1 MGIDSP
7 LPGGDPSS
15 REGDLFQ
22 RLVERSLG
30 LMCIHDL
37 DGTLLFVNPAAAQS
51 LGFRPQDGVGA
62 NLRRFLSPSVEGDF
76 DTYLQRIRANGEDS
90 GFMRLV
96 ARDGTERVWM
106 YRNVLHEEPG
116 AAPRVLGHAQDVTDR
131 IRAERALRES
141 ERRFRLLADTAPV
154 LIWMLDPDG
163 RCTFLNRAWLE
174 FTGHLDAELGESW
187 LDSLHP
193 ADRDRFRAAHR
204 HALDTQAPLQV
215 ECRLRRADGEYRWV
229 LGSGVPRAAS
239 DGSFAGMIGSCF
251 DVTEIRQARE
261 TLERARDELSA
272 VVAERTAELRQ
283 RNDQLRAEIEHRAE
297 IEQELA
303 EARRLESLGVLAG
316 GIANEFDNLLSVIV
330 GRSHAVFERHR
341 ADVRTRRDVE
351 SIQGAAQGAA
361 SLIQQLLA
369 FARKQPLQLQPVNL
383 NQLVTG
389 LSLPSVIGGR
399 VELSLRLEERLRLA
413 NADPGQIQR
422 AMLHLVENACDA
434 MPTGGRLALE
444 TVNVDLDE
452 AFVATHPGAR
462 SGPHVRLTVRDS
474 GAGMDQATRG
484 HIFEPFF
491 TAGEGVQGGDLG
503 LAAVYGITKQHGGHV
518 SVDSEP
524 GRGSAFMVY
533 LPAAEEVSAPTVK
546 SPPREAS
553 LPEGSETILLIEGE
567 EGVRLLLRDILQLHG
582 YVVIEANSLADAVS
596 LSKERSSAIHL
607 ILMDMSVTK
616 SDPVLTERLA
626 RERPGVKMLYTTGHP
641 DDMLG
646 NQEASGAPLALLEKP
661 FTMMSL
667 LAKVREVLDDQGV

>member
-1 MGIDSP
+1 MGSESP
-7 LPGGDPSS
+7 LPGGDPS

-51 LGFRPQDGVGA
+51 LGFRPQDGLGS
-62 NLRRFLSPSVEGDF
+62 NLRRFLSPSVEGEF
-76 DTYLQRIRANGEDS
+76 DAYLQRIRANGEDS

-116 AAPRVLGHAQDVTDR
+116 TAPRVLGHAQDVTDR

-154 LIWMLDPDG
+154 LIWMSDPDG

-193 ADRDRFRAAHR
+193 ADRDRFREAHR
-204 HALDTQAPLQV
+204 QALGAQTPLQV

-239 DGSFAGMIGSCF
+239 DGSFAGLIGSCF

-283 RNDQLRAEIEHRAE
+283 RNEQLRTEMERRAQM
-297 IEQELA
+297 EQELA

-316 GIANEFDNLLSVIV
+316 GIANEFDNLLSVII

-351 SIQGAAQGAA
+351 SIQVAAQGAA
-361 SLIQQLLA
+361 ALIQQLLA
-369 FARKQPLQLQPVNL
+369 FARKQPLRLQPVNL

-389 LSLPSVIGGR
+389 LSLSSVIGGR
-399 VELSLRLEERLRLA
+399 VELSLCLEERLRLA
-413 NADPGQIQR
+413 NVDPGQIQR

-434 MPTGGRLALE
+434 MPAGGRLALE
-444 TVNVDLDE
+444 TGNVDLDE

-462 SGPHVRLTVRDS
+462 PGPHVRLTVRDS
-474 GAGMDQATRG
+474 GAGMDQATRS

-491 TAGEGVQGGDLG
+491 TAGDGVQGGDLG

-533 LPAAEEVSAPTVK
+533 LPATDEASVPIVEA
-546 SPPREAS
+546 PPRVAS
-553 LPEGSETILLIEGE
+553 APEGSETILLIENE
-567 EGVRLLLRDILQLHG
+567 ERVRLLLRDILQLHG
-582 YVVIEANSLADAVS
+582 YVAIEANSLADAVS
-596 LSKERSSAIHL
+596 LAEKGSSAIHL
-607 ILMDMSVTK
+607 LLMDVSVAK
-616 SDPVLTERLA
+616 SEPDLAERLA
-626 RERPGVKMLYTTGHP
+626 RSIPGVRMIYTTGDP
-641 DDMLG
+641 DDVLSTQDAG
-646 NQEASGAPLALLEKP
+646 GGSPALLEKP
-661 FTMMSL
+661 FTMTSL
-667 LAKVREVLDDQGV
+667 LAKVREVLDS